1 METVTA
7 AITNMSIASTIPV
20 EPNQDPIVPSKFSAE
35 VASLKELGLSN
46 EREMT
51 RMLFR
56 TNGNVEVI
64 RNLLIARNKFREA
77 KRAAHPIADPKLKR
91 GPKKDHKEKKRDRK
105 QGKCDRKDPAAK
117 AELKDKIKAERKIAL
132 EEAIT
137 KATVIAA
144 SSDPNGVP
152 LSEKNIAKLAKKMAK
167 MEMKQKW
174 KAEKQE
180 MKDRKNEDKQ
190 SKKESRKAAKKVFDD
205 ADNAAPWS
213 VSAPLYLDGNNMLF
227 VLAPLRGMIVKGKG
241 MRRAEKI
248 LIAMSRRFLEL
259 APSLPL
265 ILTFDA
271 SPLEMEDGNLRVI
284 KARPKYATSDDML
297 VEMATAEVASDVP
310 STFVTSDR
318 GLIERL
324 EALGK
329 AIRRPKRFF
338 VELQRLEGADGQPL
352 DEWAS
357 AWINSHFQ
365 NAE

>member
-152 LSEKNIAKLAKKMAK
+152 LSEKNIAKLAKK
-167 MEMKQKW
+167 
-174 KAEKQE
+174 
-180 MKDRKNEDKQ
+180 EDKQ